1 MYGVPDFLNKRAPTH
16 QVSITGLHPLDRHDE
31 GMIGQLTRWDM
42 GGKASRGGV
51 ENVHYM
57 VKCGVLYNSFIS
69 LCLHE
74 IFMSWNHSI

>member
-1 MYGVPDFLNKRAPTH
+1 VIVSFTVIECWLIRRISNMYGVPGLLNKRALTH

-31 GMIGQLTRWDM
+31 GMKGHMTRWDM

-57 VKCGVLYNSFIS
+57 VKYGV
-69 LCLHE
+69 
-74 IFMSWNHSI
+74 